1 MQTPVS
7 RLITSAGKQSG
18 QRREVRKTQIDKR
31 KSATVTA
38 LMLLAG
44 VVITMSS
51 RTEAKSAR
59 PSLILADIPVLT
71 VGQPPIPPPIIPPP
85 LIDAAVE
92 ARRTAEQNK
101 RNTPLLSADLD
112 ATAQWAIYDVCDQEN
127 RLFCT
132 VMAIAWTE
140 SRYQTD
146 AIGDGGSSIGMMQ
159 INTRWS
165 SERMERLGVT
175 DLTDLVQNA
184 MVAVDLLRELMEVYH
199 LEIGSHDL
207 ALFYNMGPTGARR
220 AMDAGTY
227 ETAYTQEVTAM
238 FQAYLREMEGSHD

>member
-1 MQTPVS
+1 MQN
-7 RLITSAGKQSG
+7 G
-18 QRREVRKTQIDKR
+18 KR
-31 KSATVTA
+31 KSTA
-38 LMLLAG
+38 IASAAIIMG
-44 VVITMSS
+44 VAI
-51 RTEAKSAR
+51 
-59 PSLILADIPVLT
+59 LISGHAEVKGESPDIPPADAPALT
-71 VGQPPIPPPIIPPP
+71 IIHTPPAPPPTADP
-85 LIDAAVE
+85 LPMDNARELWSVE
-92 ARRTAEQNK
+92 RDKQD
-101 RNTPLLSADLD
+101 TPLLSADLD
-112 ATAQWAIYDVCDQEN
+112 ATTQWAIYDVCDRDN

-146 AIGDGGSSIGMMQ
+146 AIGDGGNSIGMMQ